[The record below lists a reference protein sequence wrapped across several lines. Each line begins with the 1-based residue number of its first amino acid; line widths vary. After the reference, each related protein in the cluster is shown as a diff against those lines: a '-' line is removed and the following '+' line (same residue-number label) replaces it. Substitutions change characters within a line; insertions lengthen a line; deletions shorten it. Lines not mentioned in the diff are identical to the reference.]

1 MLNDRELEQYR
12 DLVRPPAS
20 CQDGFGWRAIVGA
33 IFVGLVMLPASM
45 YMNLAIGDGIGP
57 AAQWVTVIFFLEMA
71 KRARTGLSNA
81 EIFVLFAMVGT
92 LVGSPLQGLFWNQFL
107 VQSEAARGFG
117 LSDSFPAWFAPTD
130 PAVLDQRSFFLRDWL
145 LPLGLVFLTQVV
157 GRIDSLILGY
167 GLFRITSDV
176 ERLPFPMAPMGA
188 AGVTALTE
196 NLTGNEGWR
205 WRCFSIGSAIGMAFG
220 MLYIGVPVISTA
232 LGFSEPLILLP
243 LPWLD
248 LSTRTETWMPATA
261 TGISFDLGNI
271 FLGMALPFFGVVGAA
286 LALVATMILNPIL
299 VQQGVLTSWKPG
311 MQTVETTFSN
321 HVDFYLSF
329 GMGLALAVAAIG
341 IWQAVSTLRH
351 GRGRG
356 FDATSA
362 AIPTGRGDLP
372 WWLVIATYLA
382 STAFYVLACGW
393 LLDWDFR
400 GSNLLWV
407 LLFFALIYTPLV
419 SYVTARLEG
428 LAGQAIDIPYIREAA
443 FIASGFPGIEVWL
456 LPIPLK
462 NYGGGDM
469 VSYRIAELVGC
480 SFRSIWKLTI
490 FAVPLVFLLSVF
502 YAEFIWSLGPIPGPQ
517 YPYAQQLWEL
527 QARNACLVYSATAGG
542 MSPFIEALHPGFIA
556 AGGAVGL
563 TACLGLGALGV
574 PVLLMYGVVKG
585 LGGSIPQF
593 IIAQF
598 AGALI
603 GRYVFAPRFGEDQW
617 RGYAPVLFAG
627 YSCGAGLVMMLAA
640 GIKFLSASVYQPA
653 F

>member
-1 MLNDRELEQYR
+1 MMHDKELEQYR
-12 DLVRPPAS
+12 DLVRPPNS
-20 CQDGFGWRAIVGA
+20 FQDGFGWRAMVGA
-33 IFVGLVMLPASM
+33 VFVGLVMLPASM
-45 YMNLAIGDGIGP
+45 YMNLAIGDGVGP

-71 KRARTGLSNA
+71 KRARTALSGA

-92 LVGSPLQGLFWNQFL
+92 LVGSPLQSLFWNQFL

-117 LSDSFPAWFAPTD
+117 LSDSFPTWFAPSD
-130 PAVLDQRSFFLRDWL
+130 PAILDQRTFMVRDWL
-145 LPLGLVFLTQVV
+145 LPIGLVFLTQVV
-157 GRIDSLILGY
+157 GRIDSLVLGY
-167 GLFRITSDV
+167 GLFRVTSDI

-196 NLTGNEGWR
+196 NLTGQEGWR
-205 WRCFSIGSAIGMAFG
+205 WRCFSIGSAIGLAFG
-220 MLYIGVPVISTA
+220 MIYIGVPVISTA
-232 LGFSEPLILLP
+232 FGFSEPLVLLP

-271 FLGMALPFFGVVGAA
+271 FMGMALPFFGVLGAA
-286 LALVATMILNPIL
+286 LALAVTMVLNPIL
-299 VQQGVLTSWKPG
+299 LHHGVLTSWKPG
-311 MQTVETTFSN
+311 MQTIETTFSN

-341 IWQAVSTLRH
+341 IWQALATLRRS
-351 GRGRG
+351 RGRG
-356 FDATSA
+356 YDTSA
-362 AIPTGRGDLP
+362 TIIPAGRGDIS
-372 WWLVIATYLA
+372 WSVVIITYVSCA
-382 STAFYVLACGW
+382 AFYVLACGW

-400 GSNLLWV
+400 GSRLLWV
-407 LLFFALIYTPLV
+407 LLFFALVYTPLV

-428 LAGQAIDIPYIREAA
+428 LAGQAIDVPYIREAA

-462 NYGGGDM
+462 NYGGSDM
-469 VSYRIAELVGC
+469 VSYRISELVGC
-480 SFRSIWKLTI
+480 SFRSIWKLALFST
-490 FAVPLVFLLSVF
+490 PLVFLLSIF

-527 QARNACLVYSATAGG
+527 QARNACLVYSATTGG
-542 MSPFIEALHPGFIA
+542 VSPFIEALHPTTVA
-556 AGGAVGL
+556 LGGVIGL
-563 TACLGLGALGV
+563 GACLGLGAFGM
-574 PVLLMYGVVKG
+574 PVLLMYGMVKG

-593 IIAQF
+593 IIAQL
-598 AGALI
+598 AGALL
-603 GRYVFAPRFGEDQW
+603 GRYIFAPRFGEDAW
-617 RGYAPVLFAG
+617 RGYTPVLFAG